1 MQVKTRT
8 SVIVLFIFLLS
19 LVCWQKPMEVN
30 AAEWVKPYI
39 SMTSGYEEWEQL
51 YIIDDNG
58 VVCVDY
64 KGDISIQY
72 NPTTIAQYALACY
85 NNYIETGDDAVKD
98 IFLKQVQW
106 LKTHYTVINDNTIG
120 YQYDFPWLSY
130 GLSTGWYS
138 GLAQG
143 QIISVFARAYDLTG
157 DKTLIPL
164 MVKSKNLM
172 LLPVKEGGLMAHTPE
187 GYIWV
192 EEYPSEK
199 PSLVLNGFVSTV
211 LGLYDYMSFFPEDE
225 NTRCFYNHCIDSLKK
240 TIAYYDTGDWLVYD
254 RYQDNHIMPV
264 NERYMRFQTKQMEQM
279 YNITSDSFFL
289 ELYNKY
295 RDYSIN
301 NYSRN
306 VKIRINGMFI
316 TFSSP
321 PTIIEGRTYVPTMEL
336 YNHLETASR
345 GAFTANKFNRHK
357 LPCRI
362 IGETEFISLRSVIES
377 VDGNIK
383 WIPDA
388 KTVSIEIGN

>member
-1 MQVKTRT
+1 MQLKTRT
-8 SVIVLFIFLLS
+8 SFIVLFVFLLS

-30 AAEWVKPYI
+30 AAEWIKPYI
-39 SMTSGYEEWEQL
+39 SIISGYEEWEQL

-64 KGDISIQY
+64 GGDIGIQY

-120 YQYDFPWLSY
+120 YKYDFPWARY

-164 MVKSKNLM
+164 MIKSKNLM
-172 LLPVKEGGLMAHTPE
+172 LLPIKKGGLMAHTPE
-187 GYIWV
+187 GYIWI

-199 PSLVLNGFVSTV
+199 PSLVLNGFVSAV
-211 LGLYDYMSFFPEDE
+211 VGLYDYMSFFPDDM
-225 NTRCFYNHCIDSLKK
+225 NTKYYYKQCIDSLKK
-240 TIAYYDTGDWLVYD
+240 TIACYDTGDWLVYD
-254 RYQDNHIMPV
+254 RYQDNLIIPV
-264 NERYMRFQTKQMEQM
+264 NEHYMRFQIKQMEQM
-279 YNITSDSFFL
+279 YNITNDSFFL
-289 ELYNKY
+289 ERCNKFK
-295 RDYSIN
+295 DYKVD
-301 NYSRN
+301 NYFRN
-306 VKIRINGMFI
+306 VKVRINGMFV
-316 TFSSP
+316 TFSLP
-321 PTIIEGRTYVPTMEL
+321 PTIIEGRTYVPAMEL
-336 YNHLETASR
+336 YDYIKTLSGETITVNTNIAH
-345 GAFTANKFNRHK
+345 T

-377 VDGNIK
+377 IDGKVK

-388 KTVSIEIGN
+388 KTVSVEIGN